1 MFIKILPPQL
11 KNEICEFYIVLRVP
25 LYVFTIKNVLQGICQ
40 RSRIILKQKTHLRV
54 EDENHFLLACL
65 FYSDLRYK
73 WKSWWYF
80 RNLLFTPFYV
90 AKNIYFT
97 TKKIRCRRSLF
108 KSAKLCNCFTSQA
121 IWVHSLNFFDT
132 IIVLIERGFALEV
145 MNRYVTSICVF

>member
-73 WKSWWYF
+73 
-80 RNLLFTPFYV
+80 
-90 AKNIYFT
+90 
-97 TKKIRCRRSLF
+97 
-108 KSAKLCNCFTSQA
+108 
-121 IWVHSLNFFDT
+121 
-132 IIVLIERGFALEV
+132 
-145 MNRYVTSICVF
+145 